1 MSDSGSKP
9 SGQQTV
15 VNNTE
20 PWGEQKGYLTTGY
33 SRAQSDILDKPTQY
47 YPDSTV
53 VPFSNQTEQA
63 LGMRESRALSGSPV
77 MGAANQMA
85 QNTLQGGFLN
95 SNPHLNAAIGA
106 ATRPMV
112 DNFKT
117 NVMPAIQSGFSGH
130 GRYGSGLMGQQQ
142 QQAGEAL
149 TRQIGDVGSA
159 MAYQNYGDERQRM
172 MQAGTLA
179 PTYASNDYQDIG
191 QLAQAGQVREAQ
203 AGAVLQDDI
212 NRYYQEQQGPK
223 DALAQY
229 MALVSG
235 GGYASQT
242 SQKPIY
248 SNPVGT
254 ALGMGAT
261 AAGVAGT
268 LFGQNGIWPNR
279 RT

>member
-1 MSDSGSKP
+1 MSDGGSEP

-20 PWGEQKGYLTTGY
+20 PWDGQKDYLTTGY
-33 SRAQSDILDKPTQY
+33 SRAQSDILNSPTQY

-53 VPFSNQTEQA
+53 VPFSNQTTQA
-63 LGMRESRALSGSPV
+63 LGMQESRALNGSPV

-85 QNTLQGGFLN
+85 QNTLQGGYLN
-95 SNPHLNAAIGA
+95 ANPHFDAAVES

-117 NVMPAIQSGFSGH
+117 NVMPAIQSGFAGR

-149 TRQIGDVGSA
+149 TRQVGDVAGS
-159 MAYQNYGDERQRM
+159 MAYKNYGDERQRM

-179 PTYASNDYQDIG
+179 PTYAANDYQDIG
-191 QLAQAGQVREAQ
+191 QLAQVGQVREAQ

-212 NRYYQEQQGPK
+212 NRYYQGQQAPK

-235 GGYASQT
+235 GGYNSQT
-242 SQKPIY
+242 QQQPIY
-248 SNPVGT
+248 SNPVGN

-261 AAGVAGT
+261 AAGIAGT
-268 LFGQNGIWPNR
+268 LFGQNGIWPQ
-279 RT
+279 